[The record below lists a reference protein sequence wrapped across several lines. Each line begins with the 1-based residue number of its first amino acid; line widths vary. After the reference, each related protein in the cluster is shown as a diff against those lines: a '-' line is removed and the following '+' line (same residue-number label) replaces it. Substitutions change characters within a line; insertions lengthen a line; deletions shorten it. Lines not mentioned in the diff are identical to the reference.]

1 MSMGARADRF
11 IFKAK
16 LLAGVAVFGASA
28 TLAVAQEP
36 TELKP
41 VVIQGTG
48 AGNAL
53 ADDSADASGIGPVR
67 GYVAKRTTVGSKT
80 ATPLNEVPQ
89 AVSVVGRQ
97 EMDDRGVV
105 NKVDE
110 ALRYTPGVVV
120 GPYGTDPDTDWYYI
134 RGFDASQ
141 TGVYMDELNLFAYGF
156 GNFQI
161 DPFMLERVDVLKG
174 PASVLYGG
182 ANPGGIVNMVRKR
195 PTDEPYFYTDIGI
208 NSNGNAFT
216 GFDMSD
222 KLGTSDTMSYRL
234 TGKIAGGDGYTDFTH
249 DVRGFIMPQLTVSPD
264 ESTKLTV
271 WAYAGGLDQVHTGNS
286 FLPYEGTV
294 TDASFGKI
302 SRRFFPG
309 EPDMDTGRYD
319 QQMLGYELE
328 HEFDNGWKL
337 SSNFRYG
344 HLDKYEHYVYPY
356 LYATSTELNRIN
368 FEGDTGV
375 DSVAWDNRAENEFDL
390 GTTSHKVM
398 AGVDYRYYRI
408 DNIQNSTFGASTL
421 DVLNPVYGGSQIAP
435 GPLYNEVATMQQL
448 GFYAQDQIRFADNW
462 LVTLNG
468 RYDFVDSDFNSK
480 LTPSSSYSDTDG
492 AWSGRAGLAYEF
504 DNGLTPYVSVATF
517 FNPLVGTSSA
527 GPLSPE
533 EGQQV
538 EAGVKYDPT
547 FFDGS
552 FTASVFQIN
561 KRNYTVSLPVAPYT
575 RSQLGEVESKGV
587 ELEAKV
593 NLDDNW
599 KLLGSF
605 TYTDIEVTKNPLNTA
620 LVGKTPY
627 IVPDVMASLWLD
639 YTVTQGPL
647 DGVSLG
653 AGLRYKGES
662 WADDENTLKVPSSA
676 VVDAAIRY
684 KKENWTASLNVTNLF
699 DKTYVE
705 SCGGIG
711 ACGYGDAR
719 TVSFKLSKQW

>member
-16 LLAGVAVFGASA
+16 LLAGVAVFGAGA

-53 ADDSADASGIGPVR
+53 ADGSADASGIGPVR

-195 PTDEPYFYTDIGI
+195 PTDDPYFYTDIGI

-271 WAYAGGLDQVHTGNS
+271 WAYAGGAG
-286 FLPYEGTV
+286 PG
-294 TDASFGKI
+294 SFGQQLPALRGDRH
-302 SRRFFPG
+302 RRF
-309 EPDMDTGRYD
+309 
-319 QQMLGYELE
+319 L
-328 HEFDNGWKL
+328 WK
-337 SSNFRYG
+337 
-344 HLDKYEHYVYPY
+344 
-356 LYATSTELNRIN
+356 
-368 FEGDTGV
+368 
-375 DSVAWDNRAENEFDL
+375 DL
-390 GTTSHKVM
+390 
-398 AGVDYRYYRI
+398 
-408 DNIQNSTFGASTL
+408 
-421 DVLNPVYGGSQIAP
+421 
-435 GPLYNEVATMQQL
+435 
-448 GFYAQDQIRFADNW
+448 
-462 LVTLNG
+462 
-468 RYDFVDSDFNSK
+468 
-480 LTPSSSYSDTDG
+480 
-492 AWSGRAGLAYEF
+492 
-504 DNGLTPYVSVATF
+504 
-517 FNPLVGTSSA
+517 
-527 GPLSPE
+527 
-533 EGQQV
+533 
-538 EAGVKYDPT
+538 
-547 FFDGS
+547 
-552 FTASVFQIN
+552 
-561 KRNYTVSLPVAPYT
+561 
-575 RSQLGEVESKGV
+575 
-587 ELEAKV
+587 
-593 NLDDNW
+593 
-599 KLLGSF
+599 
-605 TYTDIEVTKNPLNTA
+605 
-620 LVGKTPY
+620 
-627 IVPDVMASLWLD
+627 ASLL
-639 YTVTQGPL
+639 PRR
-647 DGVSLG
+647 
-653 AGLRYKGES
+653 A
-662 WADDENTLKVPSSA
+662 
-676 VVDAAIRY
+676 
-684 KKENWTASLNVTNLF
+684 
-699 DKTYVE
+699 
-705 SCGGIG
+705 
-711 ACGYGDAR
+711 
-719 TVSFKLSKQW
+719 

>member
-1 MSMGARADRF
+1 MGARANRL
-11 IFKAK
+11 IFNAK
-16 LLAGVAVFGASA
+16 LLAGVAMFGVSATMASA
-28 TLAVAQEP
+28 QSA

-41 VVIQGTG
+41 VIIQGEGAGNSTGEAAVEENGTG
-48 AGNAL
+48 A
-53 ADDSADASGIGPVR
+53 VK
-67 GYVAKRTTVGSKT
+67 GYVAKKTTAGSKT
-80 ATPLNEVPQ
+80 DTPISEIPQ
-89 AVSVVGRQ
+89 AVSVIGRQ
-97 EMDDRGVV
+97 ELDDRGVV

-110 ALRYTPGVVV
+110 ALRYTPGVTTQ
-120 GPYGTDPDTDWYYI
+120 PYGTDPDTDWFYI

-141 TGVYMDELNLFAYGF
+141 TGIYMDGLNLFSYGF

-182 ANPGGIVNMVRKR
+182 ANPGGIVDMVRKR

-216 GFDMSD
+216 GFDLSD
-222 KLGTSDTMSYRL
+222 KLGSSDTMSYRL
-234 TGKIAGGDGYTDFTH
+234 TGKIAGGDGYTDYTH
-249 DVRGFIMPQLTVSPD
+249 DIRGFVMPQLTVSPD
-264 ESTKLTV
+264 DSTKLTV
-271 WAYAGGLDQVHTGNS
+271 WAYAGGLDQVHTGNG
-286 FLPYEGTV
+286 FLPYVGTV

-309 EPDMDTGRYD
+309 EPEIDIGRYD
-319 QQMLGYELE
+319 QQMFGYELE
-328 HEFDNGWKL
+328 HEFDSGWKVT
-337 SSNFRYG
+337 SNFRYG

-356 LYATSTELNRIN
+356 LYTTTPTELNRIN

-375 DSVAWDNRAENEFDL
+375 NSVAWDNRVENEFDL
-390 GTTSHKVM
+390 GETTHKFM

-408 DNIQNSTFGASTL
+408 DNVQNSKFGASAI
-421 DVLNPVYGGSQIAP
+421 DVLNPVYGGAQLP
-435 GPLYNEVATMQQL
+435 MDPLYSEVATMQQL
-448 GFYAQDQIRFADNW
+448 GFYAQDQIRFADKW

-468 RYDFVDSDFNSK
+468 RYDFVDSDYKSR
-480 LTPSSSYSDTDG
+480 LSPSTNYSDNDG
-492 AWSGRAGLAYEF
+492 ALSGRAGIAYEF
-504 DNGLTPYVSVATF
+504 ENGLTPYISAATF
-517 FNPLVGTSSA
+517 FNPLVGQSA
-527 GPLSPE
+527 TGPLAPE
-533 EGQQV
+533 DGEQF

-599 KLLGSF
+599 KVLGSF

-620 LVGKTPY
+620 LIGKTPY
-627 IVPDVMASLWLD
+627 IVPDYTASLWVD
-639 YTVTQGPL
+639 YSVTQGAL
-647 DGVSLG
+647 EGVSVG

-662 WADDENTLKVPSSA
+662 WADDVNTLKVPSST
-676 VVDAAIRY
+676 VMDAAIRY
-684 KKENWTASLNVTNLF
+684 EKNNWMASLNVTNVF
-699 DKTYVE
+699 DRTYVE

-719 TVSFKLSKQW
+719 TFTFKLSKKW